1 MTLSIAIREWVVA
14 EEIHYMAYWQFCNE
28 SIERSFVRTV
38 SPTVQFVE
46 QNSEEK
52 CCENVLTFPPCPAV
66 GKSYS
71 RRKAIIRDIFSSL
84 IVQLIIQSLS
94 EQFDIE
100 VLEVS
105 KILFRHALRV
115 L

>member
-14 EEIHYMAYWQFCNE
+14 EDIHYMAYWQLCNE
-28 SIERSFVRTV
+28 SIEKSFVSTV
-38 SPTVQFVE
+38 SPTVQFME
-46 QNSEEK
+46 QNSEEQ
-52 CCENVLTFPPCPAV
+52 CCENVLTFSLCLAV

-71 RRKAIIRDIFSSL
+71 RRKAIIRDIFLSL